1 MQVLIVEDELLLAKR
16 LQKLLKEIDPEITV
30 CGMTHS
36 IQETLEWLGTKP
48 LPDLIFMDIELADGQ
63 CFDIF
68 GQTELVTPIIFT
80 TAYDEY
86 AIRAFRV
93 NSIDYLLKPIKPE
106 ELERAIRKFRQS
118 LLPQS
123 DTSVVA
129 ALLAQLKNAQEAESI
144 YRERFLV
151 KQGQKLISIPVKEV
165 AYLFSEN
172 KFTYLRTFDNRKYIL
187 DYSLEELESG
197 LSPREF
203 FRVNRQF
210 ILHQRSVTAIHSW
223 FNQKLKIEV
232 EPAMEEAIVISRDKA
247 NAFKVW
253 MGE

>member
-16 LQKLLKEIDPEITV
+16 LQKLLKGLDPTIEVSGITHGV
-30 CGMTHS
+30 
-36 IQETLEWLGTKP
+36 QDTLDWLGKNP
-48 LPDLIFMDIELADGQ
+48 MPALIFMDIELADGQ
-63 CFDIF
+63 CFEIF
-68 GQTELVTPIIFT
+68 EQMDLGTPIIFT

-86 AIRAFRV
+86 AIKAFKV
-93 NSIDYLLKPIKPE
+93 NSIDYLLKPVKEE
-106 ELERAIRKFRQS
+106 ELEQAVRKFRQS
-118 LLPQS
+118 ALPRT
-123 DTSVVA
+123 DATVVA
-129 ALLAQLKNAQEAESI
+129 AILSQLNLSKDAEQV

-151 KQGQKLISIPVKEV
+151 KQGQKLISIPLHEV

-172 KFTYLRTFDNRKYIL
+172 KFTYLRTADNRKFIL
-187 DYSLEELESG
+187 DYSLEELESS

-210 ILHQRSVTAIHSW
+210 ILHQRSVKAIHSW

-232 EPAMEEAIVISRDKA
+232 EPAIDEAVVISRDKA